1 MNDARPWALYAGG
14 KDKTMFDEFKSGDKI
29 AEEKFRV
36 TLPDDG
42 TVIHYTVTLEKSG
55 AFAYGNQTCV
65 TVHDDYPGT
74 WDGHYDTRYTKEC
87 STVEGFRAWAFDFLK
102 KGLRPDALI
111 ERDNPAF
118 ARFEV
123 GKTYDANDRSFDP
136 ITVIKRTAKCIYV
149 ENVSGNVWRM
159 TIKRDEKAEF
169 VVDSSFPVRAREL
182 LTFRADHESK

>member
-1 MNDARPWALYAGG
+1 
-14 KDKTMFDEFKSGDKI
+14 MFDEFKSGDKI

-55 AFAYGNQTCV
+55 SFAYGNQTFV
-65 TVHDDYPGT
+65 TVYNDYPRS
-74 WDGHYDTRYTKEC
+74 WEHHYDTRYTKEC

-102 KGLRPDALI
+102 KSLRPDALI

-136 ITVIKRTAKCIYV
+136 ITVIKRTAKCVYV

-159 TIKRDEKAEF
+159 TIKHDEKAEF

>member
-1 MNDARPWALYAGG
+1 
-14 KDKTMFDEFKSGDKI
+14 MFDEFKPGDVI

-36 TLPDDG
+36 TIPDDG
-42 TVIHYTVTLEKSG
+42 TVIHYLFALEKSG
-55 AFAYGNQTCV
+55 SFAYGNGTCV
-65 TVHDDYPGT
+65 GVFNDYPGALDE
-74 WDGHYDTRYTKEC
+74 WLDTRYESGC
-87 STVEGFRAWAFDFLK
+87 STVEGFREWSFNYLK
-102 KGLRPDALI
+102 KKLRPDALI
-111 ERDNPAF
+111 EREKPAL

-123 GKTYDANDRSFDP
+123 GKKYDANDRSFDP

-159 TIKRDEKAEF
+159 TIKHDEKAEF